1 MSPGAN
7 RFYGL
12 LFFAAVPL
20 IGVLYG
26 ALFTASSPSP
36 TGGIDPTSALIAK
49 MAATVICGALAVVC
63 INFARQ
69 FMFTASGKN
78 RLP

>member
-1 MSPGAN
+1 
-7 RFYGL
+7 
-12 LFFAAVPL
+12 
-20 IGVLYG
+20 
-26 ALFTASSPSP
+26 
-36 TGGIDPTSALIAK
+36 
-49 MAATVICGALAVVC
+49 MAATVICGALAAVC

>member
-7 RFYGL
+7 RLYGL
-12 LFFAAVPL
+12 LFFAALLPIAAIFVT
-20 IGVLYG
+20 
-26 ALFTASSPSP
+26 LFIASSPSP

-49 MAATVICGALAVVC
+49 MAATVICGALAVICV
-63 INFARQ
+63 NFARQ
-69 FMFTASGKN
+69 FMFTASGKT